1 MEHARRNPEFSG
13 HRGVEAPLA
22 IVANMVGPQLLIISA
37 NSSPSLLSWRLC
49 MNMGKRIMNA
59 GRANAVVWLFVYV
72 IHVSR
77 SSYRDLKLAVARRC
91 RHWVF
96 LTQAEK
102 SNDSAVGS
110 SQPSAMDLI
119 AIDDS
124 NTPTHIH
131 EVHAPTRSISCHV
144 CCRSPAP
151 TAAATLCQSSGMTEM
166 SA

>member
-77 SSYRDLKLAVARRC
+77 SSYSDLKLAVA
-91 RHWVF
+91 V
-96 LTQAEK
+96 
-102 SNDSAVGS
+102 
-110 SQPSAMDLI
+110 PSLGVPY
-119 AIDDS
+119 
-124 NTPTHIH
+124 T
-131 EVHAPTRSISCHV
+131 
-144 CCRSPAP
+144 
-151 TAAATLCQSSGMTEM
+151 G
-166 SA
+166 